1 MIARPTRRILS
12 ATAAANLFAAA
23 AATAQLK
30 SPVPAQPADWKPG
43 TPGRAFAMGPAKQT
57 RAFVWGQHREP
68 ASGVFRLNAVD
79 NTWGDSPASTDM
91 LNECVARVKV
101 SSDKAEYY
109 IKFTRLRGE
118 GSRRP
123 TMGGVAVNQE
133 LFGNTDLGGP
143 GLFPRLRAYVAVWGL
158 ANVVKN
164 GKVIGRDR
172 TALAWVGEGAQAAD
186 GKWLYDPDRSR
197 ASAHLIVF
205 GALGHGTRL
214 LNTPD
219 GFLHFSWPTAKVQ
232 VPGYAF
238 DPYSRPM
245 AQTTTPGTPKE

>member
-1 MIARPTRRILS
+1 V
-12 ATAAANLFAAA
+12 A

-30 SPVPAQPADWKPG
+30 SPTPKQPADWKPG
-43 TPGRAFAMGPAKQT
+43 AEGRAFATGPANQT
-57 RAFVWGQHREP
+57 REFVWGQTREP
-68 ASGVFRLNAVD
+68 VTGVLRLSAVD
-79 NTWGDSPASTDM
+79 NTWGDGPVTQDM

-101 SSDKAEYY
+101 PSAKAEYY
-109 IKFTRLRGE
+109 IKFTRLRPE
-118 GSRRP
+118 GQRRP

-133 LFGNTDLGGP
+133 LFGNTELGGP
-143 GLFPRLRAYVAVWGL
+143 GLFPRLRAYIAVWGV

-205 GALGHGTRL
+205 GALGHGERLSNTR
-214 LNTPD
+214 D

-232 VPGYAF
+232 APGYAF
-238 DPYSRPM
+238 DPYSRPTSSV
-245 AQTTTPGTPKE
+245 QR